1 MSEERED
8 YESRTNTKEYAP
20 LSEACPV
27 DLPPCPD
34 TSPKEDIATLHN
46 VTKQSINKMT
56 KLSTLRSAL
65 ASVRASLTDSL
76 CWERQLEAE
85 LVEAKAERKKWSD
98 LQTHIIIRQ
107 AELSGLVRKIGHHVS
122 TTQPTYTRSSMPK
135 ADQMKEVLQS
145 LNKDERAAFIEE
157 LLSSI
162 TCKCQPSEPV
172 GLPKGL

>member
-1 MSEERED
+1 MITEEERT
-8 YESRTNTKEYAP
+8 STKEYTP
-20 LSEACPV
+20 LSEACPTS
-27 DLPPCPD
+27 LPPLPS
-34 TSPKEDIATLHN
+34 TQGVEDIATLQN
-46 VTKQSINKMT
+46 VTKQSINRMT

-85 LVEAKAERKKWSD
+85 LVEAKAERKKWSE
-98 LQTHIIIRQ
+98 LQTAIIIRQ
-107 AELSGLVRKIGHHVS
+107 AELSGLVKRVPKHTP

-135 ADQMKEVLQS
+135 ADQMKEVLAS
-145 LNKDERAAFIEE
+145 LNKDERATFIAE

-162 TCKCQPSEPV
+162 TCKCQPSEPA

>member
-1 MSEERED
+1 MSQEREERT
-8 YESRTNTKEYAP
+8 STKEYAS
-20 LSEACPV
+20 LSEACPTS
-27 DLPPCPD
+27 LPPLPS
-34 TSPKEDIATLHN
+34 TSPVEEVAILQN
-46 VTKQSINKMT
+46 VTKQSINKMA

-85 LVEAKAERKKWSD
+85 LVEAKAERKKWSE
-98 LQTHIIIRQ
+98 LQTAIIIRQ
-107 AELSGLVRKIGHHVS
+107 AELSGLVKRVPKHTS

-135 ADQMKEVLQS
+135 ADQMKEVLAS

-162 TCKCQPSEPV
+162 TCKCQPSEPS

>member
-1 MSEERED
+1 MITDREERT
-8 YESRTNTKEYAP
+8 STKEYAP
-20 LSEACPV
+20 LSEACPIS
-27 DLPPCPD
+27 LPQGPD
-34 TSPKEDIATLHN
+34 TSPREDIATLQN
-46 VTKQSINKMT
+46 VTKQSINRMT

-85 LVEAKAERKKWSD
+85 LVEAKAERKKWSE
-98 LQTHIIIRQ
+98 LQTAIIIRQ
-107 AELSGLVRKIGHHVS
+107 AELSGLVKRVPKHTP
-122 TTQPTYTRSSMPK
+122 TTQPSYTRSSMPK
-135 ADQMKEVLQS
+135 ADQMKEVLAS

-162 TCKCQPSEPV
+162 TCKCQPSEPA